1 MASHRKYD
9 PEFKAQVVLEVLTGA
24 RTAAEV
30 CREYQLKPDLFSKW
44 KAQFV
49 HNAAKVFQTG
59 EVIDPAQARLAELE
73 RMVGRLTV
81 ELEAAKKASTLL
93 RSAPSKNTR

>member
-1 MASHRKYD
+1 MASHRKFD

-24 RTAAEV
+24 KTAAEV

-59 EVIDPAQARLAELE
+59 EVVDPAQAQLAELE
-73 RMVGRLTV
+73 RMVGRLSI

-93 RSAPSKNTR
+93 RSLPSKNAR

>member
-1 MASHRKYD
+1 MASHRKFD
-9 PEFKAQVVLEVLTGA
+9 PEFKARVVLEVLTGA
-24 RTAAEV
+24 KTAAEV
-30 CREYQLKPDLFSKW
+30 CREYHLKPDLFSKW

-59 EVIDPAQARLAELE
+59 EVVDPAQAQVAELE
-73 RMVGRLTV
+73 RMVGRLTI

-93 RSAPSKNTR
+93 RSLPSKSAP